1 MSYYACG
8 DGTVIFEPVEGISR
22 EEIEDDLMEQFGDV
36 SVIETKDH
44 LELDIRYEYQN
55 YDEDKLC
62 ACISKYAKTVIE
74 GGPEF
79 VGEDDSHWLLIYENG
94 EWVEKNGM
102 VVYTTPADDVY
113 ELLKK
118 KLEKP
123 DLICG
128 EDDESRMYKA
138 QALFTTYMLL
148 KGLDGDVKAQDAE
161 ANALYDITHT
171 GEKDNSYYEADKTN
185 FVRFMTGILQ

>member
-8 DGTVIFEPVEGISR
+8 DGYVIFEPIEGVSR
-22 EEIEDDLMEQFGDV
+22 EEIEDGLMEFGDA

-44 LELDIRYEYQN
+44 LEIDLRYEYQN
-55 YDEDKLC
+55 YDADKLY
-62 ACISKYAKTVIE
+62 ACFNEYAKAVIS
-74 GGPEF
+74 GDLEF
-79 VGEDDSHWLLIYENG
+79 VGQDDSHWRLIYENG

-102 VVYTTPADDVY
+102 VVYTTPADEVY

-123 DLICG
+123 DLACG

-148 KGLDGDVKAQDAE
+148 KGLDGNKKAQDAE
-161 ANALYDITHT
+161 ADALYDITHT
-171 GEKDNSYYEADKTN
+171 GEKDNAYYKADKAN
-185 FVRFMTGILQ
+185 FVRFMTGILQD